1 MGNNPLVTVNIL
13 SYNRKDELRNTL
25 SKVYEQDYKNIE
37 VIVVDNASTDGS
49 PEMVEIDFSNVILI
63 KMQKNIGIAGWNEG
77 FKVAK
82 GEYIMT
88 LDDDSYP
95 SENTIVSG
103 IKEFCNDEK
112 LGVVTFNVYNTNTN
126 TSETKDYFS
135 HDPYLFHGC
144 GAMFRKS
151 VIDQV
156 GKFNEMIFI
165 YYHELDY
172 GARVYN
178 AGYKIKYLSGS
189 LVYHEQSLRSRG
201 LNGNESDPFKSEYR
215 YFHHFV
221 SYSIILIQRFSWHR
235 IIIYLPKWILNRLI
249 ICIYNNYYKSFLKAI
264 VYLIWNSKK
273 ILNGG
278 EKLKKEVQKFYRYGN
293 EALVDRK
300 YFPNFRKPRLFR

>member
-1 MGNNPLVTVNIL
+1 MGNNPLITVNIL
-13 SYNRKDELRNTL
+13 SYNRKSKLRNTL
-25 SKVYEQDYKNIE
+25 LKVYDQNYKNIE
-37 VIVVDNASTDGS
+37 VIVIDNASSDGS
-49 PEMVEIDFSNVILI
+49 PEMVEIDFPNVILI

-82 GEYIMT
+82 GEFIMT

-103 IKEFCNDEK
+103 INEFCNDEK

-126 TSETKDYFS
+126 TCETKDFFLQN
-135 HDPYLFHGC
+135 PYLFHGC

-151 VIDQV
+151 VMDQV

-172 GARVYN
+172 SARVYN
-178 AGYKIKYLSGS
+178 AGFKIKYLSGS
-189 LVYHEQSLRSRG
+189 LVYHEQSMRSRG

-215 YFHHFV
+215 FYHYFV
-221 SYSIILIQRFSWHR
+221 SYSVILLQKFSWHN
-235 IIIYLPKWILNRLI
+235 IILYLPKWVFNRLI
-249 ICIYNNYYKSFLKAI
+249 ICIYSNYYKSFFKAI
-264 VYLIWNSKK
+264 VHLASNLKK
-273 ILNGG
+273 ILNDR
-278 EKLKKEVQKFYRYGN
+278 EVLSKDVQEFYRKGN